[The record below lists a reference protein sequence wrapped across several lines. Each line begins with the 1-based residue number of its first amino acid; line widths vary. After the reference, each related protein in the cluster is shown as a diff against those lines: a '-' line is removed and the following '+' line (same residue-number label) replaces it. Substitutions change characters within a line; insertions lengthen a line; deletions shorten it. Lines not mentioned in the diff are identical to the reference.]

1 MKQTLAQKI
10 LQKHTDEEITADGQ
24 IVNCRLDLVLA
35 NDITGPLAIK
45 GFKAMG
51 ATKVFD
57 KDKVALVMDHFTPQ
71 KDIASANQVMISRRF
86 AAEQNI
92 THYYEGGNCGV
103 EHTLLP
109 EQGLVAPGDLVMAQT
124 HIPAPT
130 AASAPS
136 PRAWAPRIS
145 LLAWPSAKPGSRFL
159 RPSA

>member
-51 ATKVFD
+51 AEKVFN

-71 KDIASANQVMISRRF
+71 KDIASANQVMISRKF

-92 THYYEGGNCGV
+92 TTTTKAATAASSTRSCPSRASSPPA
-103 EHTLLP
+103 TSSS
-109 EQGLVAPGDLVMAQT
+109 AQT
-124 HIPAPT
+124 RTPART

-136 PRAWAPRIS
+136 PPAWAPPTS
-145 LLAWPSAKPGSRFL
+145 PQAWPSAKPGSRFP